1 MSEEFVPRYEDWA
14 ARLGQQF
21 TVTFA
26 PGHTSP
32 FVLAECSPR
41 VVSKGI
47 SSFSLLFT
55 AEVGAASGQGIVSF
69 SAAGFGPAEVFIV
82 PVQPRGDGVE
92 YEAVYNQL
100 GD

>member
-1 MSEEFVPRYEDWA
+1 MNAGS
-14 ARLGQQF
+14 
-21 TVTFA
+21 
-26 PGHTSP
+26 
-32 FVLAECSPR
+32 
-41 VVSKGI
+41 

-55 AEVGAASGQGIVSF
+55 GAADAASGQGTVSF

-100 GD
+100 VGGLDDE